1 MRKAFFSVALSNL
14 AGAGLGFLI
23 NVLLARLLDVA
34 SFGRI
39 NLIFS
44 MIMIL
49 YTVAEFGFGSS
60 AVIFYNRHRED
71 NSVGTIKVVNHI
83 YVRFLVLVSVGS
95 VIALIFLGKL
105 YNLTSLEMV
114 VVFTSYFLFGFYR
127 YLCAIHQAVGNWTQ
141 FNILTISNNVLK
153 ALCLAVSV
161 VIFSILV
168 VVENYYNAALY
179 GYIVYSVLLVF
190 FAFVLTRTYMVLPPA
205 ANRDEVKEFVGI
217 LAPIGIA
224 GVFIVVTMRFDSL
237 IIEKFLGSRSL
248 GIYSAANSLAMI
260 FPIIT
265 GSLMNVVLRESA
277 GDKLKFLERVMTNQK
292 KYFTT
297 LLVVLISSYLLSDYI
312 IALAFGNTYAESV
325 DIFKI
330 LLIAYIGGV
339 FFTPLESYFY
349 ANHPSVIVV
358 MRFIQ
363 MLTLVVLSWSLIGKY
378 GVFGVAA
385 SVVITRLIAWV
396 FFYVKSCQIR
406 KRGYA

>member
-1 MRKAFFSVALSNL
+1 MRKAFLSVALSNL
-14 AGAGLGFLI
+14 VGAGLGFLV
-23 NVLLARLLDVA
+23 NVSLARLLDVA

-39 NLIFS
+39 NLVFS

-60 AVIFYNRHRED
+60 AVIFHNRHREE
-71 NSVGTIKVVNHI
+71 NSVETIKVVNHI
-83 YVRFLVLVSVGS
+83 YVRFLVLVSAVS
-95 VIALIFLGKL
+95 IFALLLLGKL
-105 YNLTSLEMV
+105 YSLTSLEIV
-114 VVFTSYFLFGFYR
+114 VVFTSFFFFGCYR
-127 YLCAIHQAVGNWTQ
+127 YLCSIHQAVGDWTQ
-141 FNILTISNNVLK
+141 FNILTISNNILK
-153 ALCLAVSV
+153 ALCIAVSV
-161 VIFSILV
+161 VILSTWF

-179 GYIVYSVLLVF
+179 GYIVYSVLLVL
-190 FAFVLTRTYMVLPPA
+190 FALVATRAYMVLPPA
-205 ANRDEVKEFVGI
+205 VNRYEVKEFVGI

-237 IIEKFLGSRSL
+237 IIEKILGSRSL

-277 GDKLKFLERVMTNQK
+277 GDKLEFLERVMTNQR
-292 KYFTT
+292 KYFAT
-297 LLVVLISSYLLSDYI
+297 LLVVLVTSYLLSDYI

-349 ANHPSVIVV
+349 ANHPNVILV

-363 MLTLVVLSWSLIGKY
+363 MIALIVLSWSLIGKY
-378 GVFGVAA
+378 GIFGVAV
-385 SVVITRLIAWV
+385 SVVVTRLIAWA